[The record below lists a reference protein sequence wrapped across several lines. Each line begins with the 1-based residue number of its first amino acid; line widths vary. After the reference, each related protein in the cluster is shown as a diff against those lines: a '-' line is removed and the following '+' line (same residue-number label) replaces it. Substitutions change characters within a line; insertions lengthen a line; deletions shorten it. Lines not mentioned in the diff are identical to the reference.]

1 MVRAAQPLAWLTV
14 GNKRLNDDQLREMAS
29 GLHSTAI
36 RLLRTVRREDKTTG
50 ISPPRL
56 SALSVLVYGGPMS
69 LADLAAAEEVR
80 APTMSRIVEGLVK
93 DGLATREAD
102 PGNRRKVRIAA
113 TDEGKR
119 RLEAG
124 RERRVRALAER
135 LRRLADSEQRAL
147 ARGVEVLER
156 AVR

>member
-1 MVRAAQPLAWLTV
+1 
-14 GNKRLNDDQLREMAS
+14 LNDEQLHDMAS
-29 GLHSTAI
+29 GLHSAAI
-36 RLLRTVRREDKTTG
+36 RLLRMVRREDRSTG

-56 SALSVLVYGGPMS
+56 SALSVLVFGGPVS
-69 LADLAAAEEVR
+69 LADLAAAEEVK

-93 DGLATREAD
+93 EGLATRESD

-113 TDEGKR
+113 TVEGR
-119 RLEAG
+119 RQLEAG
-124 RERRVRALAER
+124 RERRVRTLAER

-147 ARGVEVLER
+147 ARGVEVLQR

>member
-1 MVRAAQPLAWLTV
+1 MS
-14 GNKRLNDDQLREMAS
+14 DDQLHDMAS
-29 GLHSTAI
+29 GLHSAAI
-36 RLLRTVRREDKTTG
+36 RLLRMARREDRMTG

-56 SALSVLVYGGPMS
+56 SALSVLAFGGPMS
-69 LADLAAAEEVR
+69 LAELAAAEEVR

-102 PGNRRKVRIAA
+102 PANRRKVRIAA

-124 RERRVRALAER
+124 RKRRVRAIAER
-135 LRRLADSEQRAL
+135 LSRLADSERRAL